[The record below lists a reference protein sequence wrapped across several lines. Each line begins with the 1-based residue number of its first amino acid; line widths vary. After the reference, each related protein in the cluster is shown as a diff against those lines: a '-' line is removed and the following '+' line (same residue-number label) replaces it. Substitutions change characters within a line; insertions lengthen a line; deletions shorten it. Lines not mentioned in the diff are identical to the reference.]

1 MQGFFARFF
10 VINCHSNLTPMTS
23 LYKTLCLLSLSV
35 LIYSCGDTKNLSGNY
50 TLKTSKAKNAITNGE
65 EISFSITAKKNY
77 DIDSIVYAIDGK
89 RLHKTTA
96 IKDYTTK
103 IQTPTLG
110 RKKVSVTIYFPNE
123 SINLKTTIS
132 VLNDKAP
139 KIYGYKIVNRFPHKT
154 DSYTQGLEFVG
165 DTLYESAGKYGE
177 SKLRK
182 VDYKTGDV
190 LQEVKMDNAYFAEG
204 LTVYNDKIY
213 QLTWKE
219 NTGFIYNLSDFEKTG
234 TFTYNKSKE
243 GWGLCNDGTKV
254 YKSDGSTK
262 IWTLDPNTLA
272 EQSYIEPT
280 NHKSVSKAFNELEFI
295 DGKIYANTYQVASIA
310 IIDPTTGAI
319 EGLIDLTSLPKE
331 VQSGLD
337 PQNEVLNGIA
347 YKANEGR
354 LFVTGKHWNTLFEI
368 EIFEK

>member
-1 MQGFFARFF
+1 
-10 VINCHSNLTPMTS
+10 MTS

>member
-1 MQGFFARFF
+1 MQGFFDRFF

-23 LYKTLCLLSLSV
+23 LYKTLSLLSLSF
-35 LIYSCGDTKNLSGNY
+35 LIYACGDTESLTNNYSIETSG
-50 TLKTSKAKNAITNGE
+50 KKNAVAQGGQ
-65 EISFSITAKKNY
+65 ISFSLKAKKNY
-77 DIDSIVYAIDGK
+77 TIDSIIYTVDGK
-89 RLHKTTA
+89 KLPKTTNA
-96 IKDYTTK
+96 SEFTTT
-103 IQTPTLG
+103 IQTKTLG
-110 RKKVSVTIYFPNE
+110 HKIVNATIYTPE
-123 SINLKTTIS
+123 GSSKASRQIT
-132 VLNDKAP
+132 VLHTKAP
-139 KIYGYKIVNRFPHKT
+139 KIYGYKIINRFPHQT
-154 DSYTQGLEFVG
+154 DAYTQGLEFVG
-165 DTLYESAGKYGE
+165 DTLYESVGQYGE

-182 VDYKTGDV
+182 IDYKTGDV
-190 LQEVKMDNAYFAEG
+190 LKEVTLDNSYFAEG

-219 NTGFIYNLSDFEKTG
+219 NTGFIYNLPDFKKVG

-243 GWGLCNDGTKV
+243 GWGLCNDGTNV
-254 YKSDGSTK
+254 YKSDGSSK
-262 IWTLDPNTLA
+262 IWTLDINTLA

-280 NHKSVSKAFNELEFI
+280 NHKSISKAFNELEFI

-310 IIDPTTGAI
+310 IMDPTTGAI

-331 VQSGLD
+331 VQEGLD

-368 EIFEK
+368 ELVEK